1 MMSKPRSPARRQCRV
16 EGMRFDWDGDGRK
29 LYLPGTNTYWTGF
42 LTEDADIDLVFCHLQ
57 SSYLTVLRVW
67 GK

>member
-1 MMSKPRSPARRQCRV
+1 
-16 EGMRFDWDGDGRK
+16 MRFDWDGDGRK